1 MANRIQHL
9 RGSDSEHNN
18 FTGAKGEISLVTDT
32 TSNKI
37 PTGEL
42 RVHDGSTAGG
52 LQAQGKGIAKVWV
65 NFNGTLDTTGSSLS
79 VNENVFVRDSHNV
92 TSVTFI
98 GTADYEINFANNFSN
113 TNYAVTGMAGYGD
126 NNSNNTGMRVV
137 SISSNGDFNTTM
149 QVSKVRVATLYGNG
163 QVESVKYCSVAI
175 FGS

>member
-52 LQAQGKGIAKVWV
+52 LQIQGKGIAKAWV
-65 NFNGTLDTTGSSLS
+65 NFSASANPTIRSQY
-79 VNENVFVRDSHNV
+79 NV
-92 TSVTFI
+92 TSVTED
-98 GTADYEINFANNFSN
+98 GGAGKYLINVLTGIL
-113 TNYAVTGMAGYGD
+113 TNSPNAIVL
-126 NNSNNTGMRVV
+126 V
-137 SISSNGDFNTTM
+137 INGDLTKHINRNI
-149 QVSKVRVATLYGNG
+149 VSTGAQCATDQIYVSFWDAG
-163 QVESVKYCSVAI
+163 VYEPDICSVVI
-175 FGS
+175 FQ